1 MKEIISLITTYEF
14 IWRAFVAGIII
25 ALCASLLGVTIVLKR
40 LSMIGDGLSHISF
53 GGIAAATVL
62 GVAPLKIA
70 IPLAAVCAVVL
81 FKMSGKKMKG
91 DSGIAVIS
99 TAALAIGIIM
109 ISLKGSSADMNSYL
123 VGSLYSVTKDDLVY
137 CVILCVIVIASFI
150 LLYNRIFAVTFDEDF
165 AKVTG
170 VKSGVLTTTLAV
182 LTSVTVVLG
191 MRIMGALLI
200 SALLVFPPLSAMR
213 VFKSFLGVTLC
224 SALISLV
231 SFCLGFML
239 TLVFDSVPT
248 GACIVVTNL
257 VVFVLFWAVSAV
269 SAKLK

>member
-1 MKEIISLITTYEF
+1 MKDIISIITTYEF
-14 IWRAFVAGIII
+14 IWRAFVAGILI

-53 GGIAAATVL
+53 GGIAMATVL

-70 IPLAAVCAVVL
+70 IPLAAVCSVIL
-81 FKMSGKKMKG
+81 FKLSGKKLKG

-99 TAALAIGIIM
+99 SGALAIGVIM
-109 ISLKGSSADMNSYL
+109 ISQKGSSADMNSYL
-123 VGSLYSVTKDDLVY
+123 VGSLYSVTKNDLVLSI
-137 CVILCVIVIASFI
+137 VLCAVVIASFI

-165 AKVTG
+165 SKATG
-170 VKSGVLTTTLAV
+170 VKSGILTVVIAV

-200 SALLVFPPLSAMR
+200 SALLVFPALSAMR

-224 SALISLV
+224 SAVISLISFV
-231 SFCLGFML
+231 LGFML

-248 GACIVVTNL
+248 GASIAVTNL
-257 VVFVLFWAVSAV
+257 AMFVIFSVVAAVKS
-269 SAKLK
+269 KL